1 MTDTPKEHHVHRDGG
16 WMSSDKRH
24 HHKFLNDTVQHV
36 DQNPKP
42 LHPVLQ
48 GFKATVEKSTR
59 LTMLFNLMFQQIP
72 AGKEYLK
79 DPSGENQVRDFDHL
93 LQLLNHVISTAPR
106 WTEAAHKVGIVGVPV
121 NALLDWPMGTSAG
134 FCVFQDPEVNEH
146 LKKILNVWGA
156 FLSSPSSAYVLGT
169 GPHDWLGPIG
179 KPSLMSVA
187 NAPLSTSYS
196 FSEFYHS
203 DPSLPHH
210 GYASWD
216 AFFTRRFKDTVR
228 PVASPSDDGV
238 VANACESTFYKVARD
253 IKARD
258 QFWVKGQP
266 YSVLDILAFDPLS
279 SQYIGGTI
287 YQAFLSAL
295 SYHRWHAPVSGTVV
309 KAYIIQGTYFSEP
322 LFVDFDQNAKAGGGG
337 KGKEADVHGETTSQE
352 YLSATATRAVIF
364 IEAGDNRLGTVAFLG
379 IGMTEVSTC
388 EITVKEGDRVKKG
401 DQTGQVVPSSMF
413 HFGGSTHC
421 VLFEKGVELE
431 GFPDYTDRNVPVRSK
446 LCHVV

>member
-1 MTDTPKEHHVHRDGG
+1 MTDTPQEHRVHRVGD
-16 WMSSDKRH
+16 WMSTDKRH

-48 GFKATVEKSTR
+48 EFKEAVDKSTR
-59 LTMLFNLMFQQIP
+59 LTMLFDLMFQQIP
-72 AGKEYLK
+72 DNKEYLK
-79 DPSGENQVRDFDHL
+79 DPSGEGQVRDFNHL

-106 WTEAAHKVGIVGVPV
+106 WTETAHKVGIVGVPV

-156 FLSSPSSAYVLGT
+156 FLSSPDSAYVLGN

-179 KPSLMSVA
+179 KPSLESVA
-187 NAPLSTSYS
+187 NGQSTSYS
-196 FSEFYHS
+196 FEEFYHS
-203 DPSLPHH
+203 DPSKPHH
-210 GYASWD
+210 GYKSWD
-216 AFFTRRFKDTVR
+216 EFFTRRFKDEVR
-228 PVASPSDDGV
+228 PVASPEDDGV

-253 IKARD
+253 IKERD

-266 YSVLDILAFDPLS
+266 YSVLDILNFDPLS
-279 SQYIGGTI
+279 SSYVGGTI

-295 SYHRWHAPVSGTVV
+295 SYHRWHTPVSGTIK

-322 LFVDFDQNAKAGGGG
+322 LFVDFDQNGEQK
-337 KGKEADVHGETTSQE
+337 ADVHGETTSQE

-364 IEAGDNRLGTVAFLG
+364 IEADDKRLGTVAFLG

-388 EITVKEGDRVKKG
+388 EITVKEGDKVKKG
-401 DQTGQVVPSSMF
+401 DQTGMF

-421 VLFEKGVELE
+421 VLFEKGVELK

-446 LCHVV
+446 LCQVV